1 MVDVSQSIAF
11 AIFQQRQKTGQV
23 EGALRD
29 LLTGKR
35 LSERRL
41 QRLAEVGLGGAGG
54 PSGRSSSARG
64 LPGTPLPV
72 TPFYEEE
79 TEEAWLAQGRPTS
92 ARCWT
97 VWGTRDTSQWP
108 RRPSSGWRRI
118 RRAGRQLCPSAW
130 RR

>member
-41 QRLAEVGLGGAGG
+41 QRLAEVGLGG
-54 PSGRSSSARG
+54 GRTPVRVPSSARG
-64 LPGTPLPV
+64 CR
-72 TPFYEEE
+72 
-79 TEEAWLAQGRPTS
+79 GRPC
-92 ARCWT
+92 R
-97 VWGTRDTSQWP
+97 
-108 RRPSSGWRRI
+108 
-118 RRAGRQLCPSAW
+118 
-130 RR
+130 